1 MIMCDSNGNVTN
13 YNPAHDR
20 TAAGRPNIVSED
32 VIANAISSRPAD
44 KIWQIMVDIPP
55 EILQKNITL
64 DQHRMHARLPFHV
77 IMAGRLWVDTKTIS
91 NTDLGH
97 IYRTF
102 FRDQVLTAID
112 RGDLPKP
119 QAMIFSG
126 GLQEHFGIA
135 ELLRDVLE
143 EQGSSPLRVIQVPHI
158 GVCFALP
165 TQRKKSSAILDECSR
180 ATVDKLYNATN

>member
-20 TAAGRPNIVSED
+20 TAAVRPNIVSED

-44 KIWQIMVDIPP
+44 KTWQIMVDIPP

-64 DQHRMHARLPFHV
+64 IEGQLPMQARLPFHV
-77 IMAGRLWVDTKTIS
+77 IMGGRLWVDTKTVS
-91 NTDLGH
+91 NTDIGH

-126 GLQEHFGIA
+126 GLQDHFGIA

-143 EQGSSPLRVIQVPHI
+143 EQRIQSVAGH
-158 GVCFALP
+158 
-165 TQRKKSSAILDECSR
+165 TSAAHWGMFRL
-180 ATVDKLYNATN
+180 A